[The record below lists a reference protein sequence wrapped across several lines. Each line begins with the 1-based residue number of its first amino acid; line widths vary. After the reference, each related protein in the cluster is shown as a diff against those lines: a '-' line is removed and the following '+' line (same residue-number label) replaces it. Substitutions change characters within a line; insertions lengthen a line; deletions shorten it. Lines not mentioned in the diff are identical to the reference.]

1 MLIADLM
8 RKIYKRFEKSSDE
21 PDNTSEDYLVRLE
34 YVNAEIEKWEN
45 EIGIEW
51 KELFATLSG
60 TLVNGVYNNN
70 TGAGTLEN
78 FKRPAGFLRIG
89 EDKYEYVRP
98 EQVEKEQRENPTKK
112 IYTVTGSKGSYSINV
127 YPAVS
132 GDFTLDYRKRATT
145 YSTGTETT
153 EIEMSDPS
161 FIIHGVLS
169 QLYQDDNNNS
179 QASVEMQIANQKMEA
194 MKLAN
199 EMPPFWQDNTVPSD
213 NIAFGT

>member
-1 MLIADLM
+1 MLVADLM
-8 RKIYKRFEKSSDE
+8 KKIYKRFEKSSDD
-21 PDNTSEDYLVRLE
+21 PDNTSEDYIVRLE

-51 KELFATLSG
+51 KELFGTLSQ

-70 TGAGTLEN
+70 TGVGTLEN

-98 EQVEKEQRENPTKK
+98 EQVEKEQRENPNKK
-112 IYTVTGSKGSYSINV
+112 IYTVTGSKGTYSINV

-132 GDFTLDYRKRATT
+132 GAFTLDYRKLATT

-179 QASVEMQIANQKMEA
+179 QAGVEMQISNEKMSA
-194 MKLAN
+194 MKTAN
-199 EMPPFWQDNTVPSD
+199 EVVPWYNNNEVPSD
-213 NIAFGT
+213 NISFGT